1 MDRGSG
7 GWDEGK
13 YKNASNGGLDDGVCG
28 LGKKQTIE
36 ESASWQAAHDI
47 SVRLSCK
54 YEERQR

>member
-1 MDRGSG
+1 MDCGIK
-7 GWDEGK
+7 E
-13 YKNASNGGLDDGVCG
+13 YKDASNGGLGDGVCG